1 MGMIDLDG
9 SFLKCQH
16 QHYKDFVRVIIMV
29 ELTSGQTVHNGK
41 GIILLR
47 Q

>member
-9 SFLKCQH
+9 SPSKCQH

-29 ELTSGQTVHNGK
+29 KITSGQTVHNGK
-41 GIILLR
+41 GFILLK

>member
-16 QHYKDFVRVIIMV
+16 QHYKDFARVIIMV
-29 ELTSGQTVHNGK
+29 KLTSGQAVHNGK